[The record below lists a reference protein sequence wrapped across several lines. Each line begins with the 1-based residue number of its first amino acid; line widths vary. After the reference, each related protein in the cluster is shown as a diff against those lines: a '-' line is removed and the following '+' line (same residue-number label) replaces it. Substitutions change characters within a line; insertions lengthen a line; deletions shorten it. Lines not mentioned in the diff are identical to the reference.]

1 MENLDTDKFKRVFDV
16 FFAFIGIVVLSPL
29 ILILAILIR
38 IFLDKPIIF
47 KQKRPGLDGKIFT
60 IYKFRTMKDVYTAD
74 GKPMDDS
81 LRITKLGRFLRNFSL
96 DELPELFNV
105 LKGEMSLVGPRPL
118 LVEYLDHYND
128 EQMRRHLVKP
138 GITGWA
144 QINGRNSIT
153 WKEKFAMDLWYVK
166 HQSFWLDLK
175 ILLLTAK
182 KVLLRDNISQEGY
195 ISMERFQG

>member
-1 MENLDTDKFKRVFDV
+1 
-16 FFAFIGIVVLSPL
+16 
-29 ILILAILIR
+29 
-38 IFLDKPIIF
+38 
-47 KQKRPGLDGKIFT
+47 
-60 IYKFRTMKDVYTAD
+60 
-74 GKPMDDS
+74 
-81 LRITKLGRFLRNFSL
+81 
-96 DELPELFNV
+96 
-105 LKGEMSLVGPRPL
+105 
-118 LVEYLDHYND
+118 
-128 EQMRRHLVKP
+128 MRRHLVKP